1 MLAAF
6 RKTQFLPISL
16 PEAWGFFSDPANL
29 PSITPPGMAF
39 RILSPVPERIHPGL
53 ILRYSVRPL
62 PGYRT
67 EWVSEITQARAPEY
81 FVDEQ
86 RSGPYRFWRHEHFLR
101 PVEGGVIAEDRVQ
114 YELPF
119 GPLGYWVAGRLVRRR
134 LEAIFAFRAQAL
146 RTRFGA
152 VPV

>member
-1 MLAAF
+1 MIANLN
-6 RKTQFLPISL
+6 KTQMLPISL
-16 PEAWGFFSDPANL
+16 PSAWEFFSDPANL
-29 PSITPPGMAF
+29 PSITPPPMAF
-39 RILSPVPERIHPGL
+39 RILSAPPERIYPGL

-67 EWVSEITQARAPEY
+67 EWVSEITEARAPEY

-101 PVEGGVIAEDRVQ
+101 VVDGGVRVEDRVQ

-119 GPLGYWVAGRLVRRR
+119 GPIGSLLAGGMVRRR

-146 RTRFGA
+146 RARFGT
-152 VPV
+152 V

>member
-1 MLAAF
+1 MPAVF
-6 RKTQFLPISL
+6 RKSQTLPISL
-16 PEAWGFFSDPANL
+16 PAAWEFFSDPANL
-29 PSITPPGMAF
+29 PAITPPPMAF
-39 RILSPVPERIHPGL
+39 RILSPPPQRIYPGL
-53 ILRYSVRPL
+53 ILRYSVKPL

-67 EWVSEITQARAPEY
+67 EWVSEITEARAPEY

-101 PVEGGVIAEDRVQ
+101 VVDGGVRVEDVVH

-119 GPLGYWVAGRLVRRR
+119 GFLGWRLAGGMVERR

-146 RTRFGA
+146 RARFGT
-152 VPV
+152 V